1 MLPAEKALLHELL
14 ATRIVLLDGAMGTM
28 IQRYKL
34 DEAGYR
40 GERFKE
46 WPQDVKGN
54 NDLLVLTQPQIV
66 LEIHSQYVA
75 AGADI
80 IETNT
85 FSSTTIAQADY
96 GMGEFVPD
104 MNQAA
109 ARVAREAADA
119 CKDRRIFVAGAIGPL
134 NRTLSISRDV
144 NDPGKRDVTFAEVSS
159 AYRQQIE
166 HLIEGGVDL
175 LLVETIFDT
184 LNAKAALFAISD
196 YFDTTGRRVPVM
208 VSGTI
213 TDLSGRTL
221 TGQTV
226 EAFLNSV
233 SHFPLLSIGLNCALG
248 PMEMR
253 PHIEE
258 LSAKAPYFV
267 STYPNAGL
275 PDPLS
280 PTGFPETPETLA
292 PQLREWAEQGWLNIL
307 GGCCGTTPD
316 HIRALVESVRGLAP
330 RRIPERIHTLRLSG
344 LEAFTARPEIPFIN
358 IGERTNVTGSPRFAK
373 LILAGDYDEAL
384 AVARQQVEA
393 GAQLIDVNMDEG
405 MLDGVEAMTKFL
417 NLIASEPDISR
428 VPVMIDSSKWSV
440 IEAGLR
446 CVQGKGIVNSISL
459 KAGEDDFKRHA
470 RLVHRYGAAVIV
482 MAFDERGQAD
492 TYERKI
498 EICER
503 AYRILTEEA
512 GFPAEDIIFDPN
524 ILTVATGIEEHNDY
538 AKAFIEATRWI
549 KQNLPYAR
557 VSGGISNI
565 SFSFRGNNP
574 IREAMHSA
582 FLLHAIEAGLDMGIV
597 NAGQLA
603 VYEDIPKDLL
613 ELLEDVL
620 FNRRS
625 DATERLVDYAERIKQ
640 SRSAGAPGAARPE
653 TEDAAWRR
661 STVAERLK
669 HALIKGIVEY
679 IDQDTEEALSQYGRP
694 LAVIEGPLMDG
705 MKVVGDLFGAGK
717 MFLPQVV
724 KSARVMKRS
733 VAWLTP
739 LMEEERAANPGSRSQ
754 GRIIMA
760 TVKGDVHDIGKNIVG
775 VVLACNNYEIID
787 LGVMVP
793 CEKILQTAREQDCD
807 IIGLSGLITPSLDE
821 MIHVAKEM
829 QRMDFSVPLLIG
841 GATTS
846 KAHTALK
853 IQPHYDHGV
862 IHVLDASRSV
872 NVVSSLLNPERK
884 VDYLAGVDAEYQ
896 GLRTEYAG
904 RSGTRALLSFDEARA
919 NPFTCDWQ
927 AADIPVPASLGVK
940 EFDNF
945 PLEELAEYF
954 DWSPFFHAWELRG
967 RFPAIFDDPVVGVEA
982 RKLYDDARHLLD
994 DIVRNRLFR
1003 ARGVFGFWAA
1013 NRIGEDIQL
1022 YSDAGGNVPLAVLHA
1037 LRQQMKKPPG
1047 QPNFSLADFVAPRE
1061 CGRIDHVGAFAV
1073 TAGEEVHEVAA
1084 DFERRHDDYLSIMT
1098 KALGDRFAEAFA
1110 ECLHQ
1115 KARELWGFGKTE
1127 NLTRE
1132 DLIREKY
1139 RGIRPAPGY
1148 PAQPDHTEKLT
1159 IWQILDVERR
1169 TGIMLT
1175 ENLAMYPGSSV
1186 SGLYFA
1192 HPDAKYFGVGKI
1204 EPDQVHDYAARKGL
1218 SVAETERWLQ
1228 PILNYDASRESA
1240 AGFAQ

>member
-1 MLPAEKALLHELL
+1 MSSVEDALHELL
-14 ATRIVLLDGAMGTM
+14 CGRIAILDGAMGTM

-34 DEAGYR
+34 EEAAYR
-40 GERFKE
+40 GKRFRD
-46 WPQDVKGN
+46 WGRDLKGN
-54 NDLLVLTQPQIV
+54 NDLLVLTQPEIV
-66 LEIHSQYVA
+66 REIHSQYVA

-85 FSSTTIAQADY
+85 FSGTTIAQSDY
-96 GMGEFVPD
+96 GMGELVPEI
-104 MNQAA
+104 NQAA
-109 ARVAREAADA
+109 ARVARAAADE
-119 CKDRRIFVAGAIGPL
+119 CKDRRVFVAGAIGPL

-144 NDPGKRDVTFAEVSS
+144 NDPGKREVTFAEVAN
-159 AYRQQIE
+159 AYRQQVE
-166 HLIEGGVDL
+166 HLIEGGVDI

-184 LNAKAALFAISD
+184 LNAKAALFAIAD
-196 YFDTTGRRVPVM
+196 YFDATGRRVPVM

-248 PMEMR
+248 PAEMR
-253 PHIEE
+253 PYIEE
-258 LSAKAPYFV
+258 LSTKAPYFV
-267 STYPNAGL
+267 SAYPNAGL

-292 PQLREWAEQGWLNIL
+292 PQLQDWAKRGWLNIL

-316 HIRALVESVRGLAP
+316 HIRAAAESVRGLAP
-330 RRIPERIHTLRLSG
+330 RRIPERARTLRLSG
-344 LEAFTARPEIPFIN
+344 LEAFTARAEIPFIN

-373 LILAGDYDEAL
+373 LILAGNYDEGL

-405 MLDGVEAMTKFL
+405 MLDGVEAMTRFL

-428 VPVMIDSSKWSV
+428 VPVMIDSSKWTV

-446 CVQGKGIVNSISL
+446 CIQGKGIVNSISL
-459 KAGEDDFKRHA
+459 KAGEEEFKRQA
-470 RLVHRYGAAVIV
+470 SLVHRYGAAVIV

-492 TYERKI
+492 TYVRKI

-503 AYRILTEEA
+503 AYRILTEEV

-538 AKAFIEATRWI
+538 AKAFIDATRWI
-549 KQNLPYAR
+549 KEHLPHAR

-597 NAGQLA
+597 NAGQLG

-620 FNRRS
+620 FNRRP
-625 DATERLVDYAERIKQ
+625 DATERLVDHAEKIKQ
-640 SRSAGAPGAARPE
+640 GRSAGPGSAKAER
-653 TEDAAWRR
+653 EDAAWRQ

-669 HALIKGIVEY
+669 HALVKGIVDY
-679 IDQDTEEALSQYGRP
+679 IDQDTEEALNEYRKP

-739 LMEEERAANPGSRSQ
+739 LMDRERAANPGTRSQ
-754 GRIIMA
+754 GRIVIA

-775 VVLACNNYEIID
+775 VVLACNNYEVID

-793 CEKILQTAREQDCD
+793 CEKILQAAREQECD
-807 IIGLSGLITPSLDE
+807 LIGLSGLITPSLDE

-829 QRMDFSVPLLIG
+829 QRADFAVPLLIG

-853 IQPHYDHGV
+853 IQPHYEHGV
-862 IHVLDASRSV
+862 IHVVDASRSV
-872 NVVSSLLNPERK
+872 NVVNSLLNTERK
-884 VDYLAGVDAEYQ
+884 KDYLAEINAEYQ
-896 GLRTEYAG
+896 GLRMEYAG
-904 RSGTRALLSFDEARA
+904 RSTTREILSFEEAKTNA
-919 NPFTCDWQ
+919 FVCDWQ
-927 AADIPVPASLGVK
+927 AVDIPVPAPLGVT
-940 EFDNF
+940 EFDDF
-945 PLEELAEYF
+945 PLEELVEYI

-967 RFPAIFDDPVVGVEA
+967 RFPAIFNDPVVGVEA
-982 RKLYDDARHLLD
+982 RTLYDDARRLLD
-994 DIVRNRLFR
+994 DLVGNRRFH
-1003 ARGVFGFWAA
+1003 ARGVLGFWAA

-1022 YSDAGGNVPLAVLHA
+1022 YSDPRATVPLDILHA
-1037 LRQQMKKPPG
+1037 LRQQMKKPAG
-1047 QPNFSLADFVAPRE
+1047 QANYSLADFVAPRE
-1061 CGRIDHVGAFAV
+1061 SGRIDHVGAFAV

-1084 DFERRHDDYLSIMT
+1084 DYERRHDDYLSIMT

-1115 KARELWGFGKTE
+1115 KARQFWGFGKTE
-1127 NLTRE
+1127 QLSKE

-1139 RGIRPAPGY
+1139 RGVRPAPGY

-1159 IWQILDVERR
+1159 IWRLLEVERR
-1169 TGIMLT
+1169 TGIVLT
-1175 ENLAMYPGSSV
+1175 ESLAMYPASSV
-1186 SGLYFA
+1186 SGIYFA
-1192 HPDAKYFGVGKI
+1192 HPEAKYFGVGKI
-1204 EPDQVHDYAARKGL
+1204 GRDQVHDYAARKGL
-1218 SVAETERWLQ
+1218 SIVEAERWLQ
-1228 PILNYDASRESA
+1228 PILSYDANRQA
-1240 AGFAQ
+1240 ADFTQ